1 MCGIFA
7 WILTGARRLDRDT
20 LVKITDLMSHR
31 GPDGAGYWVGDS
43 ADGQHQ
49 IALGHRRLSIID
61 LQGGVQPMW
70 SSDGSIGLTF
80 NGEIYNYVEL
90 REELVNL
97 GHVFRT
103 SSDTEVLIE
112 AYRAWGPRAVARFRG
127 MFAFAIWDKINQLF
141 LVARDPFGKKPLF
154 LAEMHGAWL
163 FGSEIEPIMQFP
175 GVDRGLDQLALQEYL
190 LNRYV
195 PGPSTLFHAVK
206 KVPPGCYAV
215 WQNGKLSVTRYF
227 VPPFATTAPDILNF
241 SDAVRLFS
249 ETFQESVRIRM
260 RSDAPFGAYLSG
272 GLDSSAV
279 VATMVRNSS
288 ERVRTFSVGFSE
300 SRYSELSFA
309 STVAKRFETDHHEI
323 IVDPASFMEHWPTAV
338 LRRGAPVSEPADIP
352 ILILSKMASRTVKM
366 VLTGEGSDELMGG
379 YPKHRAERWVELYH
393 RIMPQIVHDH
403 VVRPS
408 IQALPYAMRRAK
420 VLAMAAGERELANR
434 MRVWFGGISVE
445 ERDALLG
452 FSPPIAPL
460 EPYPFSAKIG
470 SSVRRTLFFDQT
482 SWLPDNLLER
492 GDRMM
497 MAGSIEGRMPF
508 MDTALAALVARFPD
522 KFLVG
527 KPRGKVILR
536 AAMENILPPDILSR
550 QKVGFR
556 IPVDEWFRGPYSG
569 FVRDAL
575 LSRGSLISRICDTA
589 AMHRLVSRH
598 VEGRVNNEKIL
609 WSLVNLELF
618 LQAFKPTDIH
628 PARATHE
635 ARAS

>member
-7 WILTGARRLDRDT
+7 SILSGTRRLDRET

-43 ADGQHQ
+43 NDGLHQ
-49 IALGHRRLSIID
+49 VALGHRRLSIID

-70 SSDGSIGLTF
+70 SSDGAIGLTF
-80 NGEIYNYVEL
+80 NGEIYNYIEL
-90 REELVNL
+90 RKELVKL

-112 AYRAWGPRAVARFRG
+112 AYRAWGPGAVARFRG
-127 MFAFAIWDKINQLF
+127 MFAFALWDKINQRM

-154 LAEMHGAWL
+154 LAERHGAWI

-175 GVDRGLDQLALQEYL
+175 GMDRGLDQLALQEYL

-206 KVPPGCYAV
+206 KLPPGCYAV
-215 WQNGKLSVTRYF
+215 WQEGKLSITRYF
-227 VPPFATTAPDILNF
+227 IPPFATTAPDIVDFN
-241 SDAVRLFS
+241 DAVQMFS
-249 ETFQESVRIRM
+249 ETFEDSVRIRM

-279 VATMVRNSS
+279 VATMVRKSS
-288 ERVRTFSVGFSE
+288 ERVRTFSVGFRE
-300 SRYSELSFA
+300 TKYSELGFA
-309 STVAKRFETDHHEI
+309 RTVAEQFETDHHEV
-323 IVDPASFMEHWPTAV
+323 IVDPDSFMEHWSTAV

-379 YPKHRAERWVELYH
+379 YPKHRAERWLELYH
-393 RIMPQIVHDH
+393 RIMPQIMHDH
-403 VVRPS
+403 VVRPC

-420 VLAMAAGERELANR
+420 VLAMAAGERDLANR
-434 MRVWFGGISVE
+434 MRVWFGGISIE

-452 FSPPIAPL
+452 CSPLIAPF

-508 MDTALAALVARFPD
+508 MDTELAALVARFPD
-522 KFLVG
+522 NFLVG
-527 KPRGKVILR
+527 KAQGKVVLR
-536 AAMENILPPDILSR
+536 AAMEKILPAHILSR
-550 QKVGFR
+550 KKVGFR
-556 IPVDEWFRGPYSG
+556 VPVDEWFRGRYSG

-575 LSRGSLISRICDTA
+575 LSHGSQVGRICDTTA
-589 AMHRLVSRH
+589 VHRLVNRH
-598 VEGRVNNEKIL
+598 IEGRANNEKIL

-618 LQAFKPTDIH
+618 LRAFKPSDIH
-628 PARATHE
+628 PVRAYND